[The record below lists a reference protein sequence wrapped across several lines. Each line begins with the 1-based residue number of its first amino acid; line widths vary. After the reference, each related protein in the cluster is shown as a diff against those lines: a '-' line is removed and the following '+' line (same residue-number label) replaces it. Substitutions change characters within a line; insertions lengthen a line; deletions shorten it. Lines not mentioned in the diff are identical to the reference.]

1 MNTVTQLENSLEQLN
16 SAWIYQSELVAK
28 IQSTSDISSKNRY
41 RKKLEIA
48 YQKDTPMVFE
58 CVDKHCVADV
68 VSGWTGVPIG
78 ACLDSEQQKVSGLL
92 RCLEQLVLGQP
103 YAMSVIASQVLICRT
118 IKIRK
123 NLMAYFYSEA
133 LLVPAKLCRLLKHWP
148 SLFME
153 MKIN

>member
-1 MNTVTQLENSLEQLN
+1 MAVSQTTSPDLIQVLEAKLARLQGKIVLLTQEKSNVLRQKTVVNQITQLENSLEQLN

-68 VSGWTGVPIG
+68 VS
-78 ACLDSEQQKVSGLL
+78 
-92 RCLEQLVLGQP
+92 
-103 YAMSVIASQVLICRT
+103 
-118 IKIRK
+118 
-123 NLMAYFYSEA
+123 
-133 LLVPAKLCRLLKHWP
+133 H
-148 SLFME
+148 
-153 MKIN
+153 